1 MLGWCKGNEHFLV
14 NVSSIQV
21 FPLHHVCHDL
31 CLALYIVVDSSREK
45 RPTAME
51 LSKPSVI
58 EFNKLTLVAFSRL
71 WHIESF
77 ILSNKTKRLS
87 NWSKSK
93 VNKNSIIYMRYSKSG
108 VFEYPI
114 SHFNN
119 LSTCRKTL
127 HILLFKFLSMKNKC
141 PNIMHGLSLIN

>member
-45 RPTAME
+45 RPTAIE
-51 LSKPSVI
+51 LSKTSVI
-58 EFNKLTLVAFSRL
+58 EFDKPTLVIPSTL

-77 ILSNKTKRLS
+77 IFSKQNDQVY
-87 NWSKSK
+87 WSKLM
-93 VNKNSIIYMRYSKSG
+93 VNKNSIIYMRYHKSREC
-108 VFEYPI
+108 FESTL
-114 SHFNN
+114 SHSFIIYRHAEKHSIVWIPFNEE
-119 LSTCRKTL
+119 
-127 HILLFKFLSMKNKC
+127 
-141 PNIMHGLSLIN
+141 